1 MHVRRKHQSIMLF
14 VFSRWP
20 FPSTIRERA
29 YWHFAGFS
37 SHYTLFLGLGFCIL
51 LDQVLQSSC
60 NNEGVAVT
68 ESSAFG
74 L

>member
-1 MHVRRKHQSIMLF
+1 MYVGNINLLCYLF
-14 VFSRWP
+14 LEDGLC
-20 FPSTIRERA
+20 PSTIRERA
-29 YWHFAGFS
+29 YWRFAGFS

-51 LDQVLQSSC
+51 PDQVLQSSC